1 MRAFWLVAVL
11 ASCSAPSHPVTL
23 VLGAV
28 PWEVAPIEEA
38 LTDKET
44 LEVAGIEVTRAKLDG
59 MPVVVGLTGVGKTNT
74 GLVLGLLYRE
84 FRPERVIFTGTGARV
99 RPDIKPG
106 YVIVAEQVFFH
117 DAGNLTEHGMEP
129 LPVFGPRK
137 GQQLDP
143 VFEPDPGLLATALR
157 VASAYEPAE
166 SISADGAIYPTVVR
180 AGRITTGD
188 LFSINQ
194 WKLDQVR
201 TELRADLLEMEGASV
216 AQGCQVLGVP
226 WLLIRGGSDLLQ
238 AGDASGDYMKYG
250 PVAAR
255 QAALFTLA
263 VLREL
268 AKSQAERP
276 RSAG

>member
-1 MRAFWLVAVL
+1 M
-11 ASCSAPSHPVTL
+11 SCSAPPRPVTL

-38 LTDKET
+38 LTDRET
-44 LEVAGIEVTRAKLDG
+44 VDVAGIQVTRAKLDG

-84 FRPERVIFTGTGARV
+84 FRPGRVIFTGTGARV

-106 YVIVAEQVFFH
+106 YVIVAQEASFH
-117 DAGNLTEHGMEP
+117 DAGNLTEQGMQL

-143 VFEPDPGLLATALR
+143 VFEPDPGLLAIALR
-157 VASAYEPAE
+157 VAAAYEPSE
-166 SISADGAIYPTVVR
+166 SIRVDGESYPTVVR

-201 TELRADLLEMEGASV
+201 TGLRADLLEMEGASV
-216 AQGCQVLGVP
+216 GQSCQILGVP

-250 PVAAR
+250 PIAAR

-263 VLREL
+263 VLKEL
-268 AKSQAERP
+268 AAGERGS
-276 RSAG
+276 RAGER